1 MIVQA
6 ILQGLA
12 LGFILAI
19 QPGPSFFALLETS
32 SKRGFRSGLALAF
45 GIFLSDIF
53 CVALAYLGVAQ
64 LFNDPR
70 NKVYIGLIGGAILVG
85 FGLFS
90 ILHKKKVEEEHGIVI
105 KEVNLYL
112 YITKGFFLNVL
123 NPSVIFLWILYVG
136 MVGANA
142 NYAHIHIILFFVA
155 TLATVFLTDVLKA
168 YYANKISQRLS
179 HKILRKFNLL
189 LGVILFV
196 TGLVFIYNA
205 ISSS

>member
-1 MIVQA
+1 MILQA
-6 ILQGLA
+6 ILQGLG

-32 SKRGFRSGLALAF
+32 SKRGFKSGFALAF

-64 LFNDPR
+64 LFDDPR

-90 ILHKKKVEEEHGIVI
+90 ILNKKKVEEEHGIEI

-112 YITKGFFLNVL
+112 YVTKGFFLNVL

-142 NYAHIHIILFFVA
+142 SYTHIHIILFFVA
-155 TLATVFLTDVLKA
+155 TLATVFLTDILKA

-179 HKILRKFNLL
+179 HNILRKFNLL
-189 LGVILFV
+189 LGVILFI

-205 ISSS
+205 ISAS

>member
-1 MIVQA
+1 MILQA

-12 LGFILAI
+12 LGFCLAV

-32 SKRGFRSGLALAF
+32 SKRGFKSGIALAF

-64 LFNDPR
+64 LFNDPK
-70 NKVYIGLIGGAILVG
+70 NKVYIGLLGGAILVG

-90 ILHKKKVEEEHGIVI
+90 ILHKKKVEEERGPEIQA
-105 KEVNLYL
+105 VNAPL

-136 MVGANA
+136 IVSSNVE
-142 NYAHIHIILFFVA
+142 YTSLHVILFFVT
-155 TLATVFLTDVLKA
+155 TLSTVFLTDVLKA
-168 YYANKISQRLS
+168 YYSNKISQRLS
-179 HKILRKFNLL
+179 HAILRKFNLL
-189 LGVILFV
+189 LGVILVV
-196 TGLVFIYNA
+196 TGLVFIYKA
-205 ISSS
+205 VV

>member
-1 MIVQA
+1 MILQA

-32 SKRGFRSGLALAF
+32 SKRGFRSGLSLAF

-53 CVALAYLGVAQ
+53 CVVLAYLGVAQ
-64 LFNDPR
+64 LFDNPK
-70 NKVYIGLIGGAILVG
+70 NKIYIGLVGGAILVG
-85 FGLFS
+85 FGLYS
-90 ILHKKKVEEEHGIVI
+90 ILHKKKVEEEKGPEI
-105 KEVNLYL
+105 KEVNLFL
-112 YITKGFFLNVL
+112 YVTKGFFLNVL

-136 MVGANA
+136 MVSSNI
-142 NYAHIHIILFFVA
+142 NYTPIDIASFFIA

-179 HKILRKFNLL
+179 HKVLRNFNLL
-189 LGVILFV
+189 LGVILLV
-196 TGLVFIYNA
+196 TGLVFIYKA
-205 ISSS
+205 VF

>member
-1 MIVQA
+1 MILQA

-32 SKRGFRSGLALAF
+32 SKNGFKSGLGLAS

-53 CVALAYLGVAQ
+53 CVALSYLGVAQ
-64 LFNDPR
+64 LFDDP
-70 NKVYIGLIGGAILVG
+70 KHKTYIGLVGGAILVG

-90 ILHKKKVEEEHGIVI
+90 ILHKKKIEEEKGLEIQ
-105 KEVNLYL
+105 EVSFFLYV
-112 YITKGFFLNVL
+112 TKGFFLNVL

-136 MVGANA
+136 MVSSNVE
-142 NYAHIHIILFFVA
+142 YVHIHVILFFVA
-155 TLATVFLTDVLKA
+155 TLATVFFTDILKA

-179 HKILRKFNLL
+179 HKVLRNFNLL
-189 LGVILFV
+189 LGVILLV
-196 TGLVFIYNA
+196 TGLVFIYKA
-205 ISSS
+205 VV